1 LRKNIFKLLASLI
14 ANVEAKKRYEQ
25 ELILARKL
33 AEEASIAKSNFLANM
48 SHEIRTPL
56 NGIVGFANLL
66 AETNLDEKQRKYLS
80 TILKSTEVLL
90 GVINDILDLAK
101 IESGRLHLSS
111 SNLT

>member
-1 LRKNIFKLLASLI
+1 
-14 ANVEAKKRYEQ
+14 
-25 ELILARKL
+25 
-33 AEEASIAKSNFLANM
+33 M

-101 IESGRLHLSS
+101 IESGRLQLEYVE
-111 SNLT
+111 SNLKAELQSSLMLYEAKQERKTWTIIFLSTTILQIA